1 VLFNRIEAYLSIYKH
16 GMKLTSSFYEREDVV
31 QISKDLLGKYLISF
45 ADGLYTAG
53 MITETEAYSGQ
64 NDKAC
69 HAHLNRRTDRTE
81 IMYHNGGLA
90 YVYLCYGLHS
100 LFNIVTNQKG
110 NADAVLI
117 RAIEPTEGLEVM
129 QQRRGMATLSPRL
142 TAGPGVMSKAM
153 GISKSHYGTDLQ
165 GDTLWIEDRG
175 IHIPEKDMIACP
187 RIGVDYAEED
197 ALLPWRFY
205 IKGNPYVSKK
215 APAAYLAKT

>member
-1 VLFNRIEAYLSIYKH
+1 
-16 GMKLTSSFYEREDVV
+16 MV
-31 QISKDLLGKYLISF
+31 QISKDLLGKYLVSF

-69 HAHLNRRTDRTE
+69 HAHLNRRTERTE
-81 IMYHNGGLA
+81 IMYHQGGLA

-100 LFNIVTNQKG
+100 LFNIVTNQSG

-117 RAIEPTEGLEVM
+117 RAIEPTEGIETM
-129 QQRRGMATLSPRL
+129 MQRRGQSKLSPKL

-153 GISKSHYGTDLQ
+153 GINTSYYGTNLQ
-165 GDTLWIEDRG
+165 GDTLWVEDRG
-175 IHIPEKDMIACP
+175 ILVPEEEIIACP
-187 RIGVDYAEED
+187 RIGVDYAGED

-215 APAAYLAKT
+215 APAAFLEKG

>member
-1 VLFNRIEAYLSIYKH
+1 MQANT
-16 GMKLTSSFYEREDVV
+16 KLAPSFYQRPDPV
-31 QISKDLLGKYLISF
+31 QISKDLLGKFLVSF

-53 MITETEAYSGQ
+53 MITETEAYSGK

-69 HAHLNRRTDRTE
+69 HAHLNRRTQRTE
-81 IMYHNGGLA
+81 IMFHQGGLA

-100 LFNIVTNQKG
+100 LFNIVTNSTG

-117 RAIEPTEGLEVM
+117 RAVEPAEGLEIM
-129 QQRRGMATLSPRL
+129 LQRRGMHKLLPRV

-153 GISKSHYGTDLQ
+153 GINKSHYGTDLQ
-165 GDTLWIEDRG
+165 GNTLWIEDRG
-175 IHIPEKDMIACP
+175 ILIPEQDIVACP

-205 IKGNPYVSKK
+205 ISGNPYVSKK
-215 APAAYLAKT
+215 APAAYLPDS